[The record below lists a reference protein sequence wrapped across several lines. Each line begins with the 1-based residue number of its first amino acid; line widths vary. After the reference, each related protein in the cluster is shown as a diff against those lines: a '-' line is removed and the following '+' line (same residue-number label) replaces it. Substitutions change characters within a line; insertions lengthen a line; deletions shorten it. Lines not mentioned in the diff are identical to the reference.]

1 MCLGLLSDLSRGG
14 RVWEAT
20 RRPSF
25 GFLLFL
31 SLLGC
36 IGCRARGGGH
46 GCCRLAGAL
55 APRGPWLVPPQ
66 GLPLSRGWCCYRLA
80 GQPLCGL
87 AAGLAPP
94 GGPCKAQGR
103 ALVRR
108 SKLAL
113 AALAALVKSSSAA
126 LVVPRDRTP
135 ALEHA
140 SALHGAPRGG
150 DSRAKPQQDLAGG
163 GERASWG
170 RSDRRVA
177 AVRARSRAAVAA
189 CAVVA
194 SGLPRRPSGK
204 ASSSPNPSAR
214 GGRPRARFEVD
225 APRRADRAEPPP

>member
-1 MCLGLLSDLSRGG
+1 MLPLGRGACASR
-14 RVWEAT
+14 A
-20 RRPSF
+20 
-25 GFLLFL
+25 
-31 SLLGC
+31 
-36 IGCRARGGGH
+36 
-46 GCCRLAGAL
+46 LAGAASRAAAFQGVVL
-55 APRGPWLVPPQ
+55 LPPRG
-66 GLPLSRGWCCYRLA
+66 A
-80 GQPLCGL
+80 AFCGL

-94 GGPCKAQGR
+94 GGPRKAQGR

-126 LVVPRDRTP
+126 LVVPRTTLREGPPRD
-135 ALEHA
+135 A
-140 SALHGAPRGG
+140 SALRVVRPAAAPIPGQ
-150 DSRAKPQQDLAGG
+150 KPQQDLAGG

-204 ASSSPNPSAR
+204 ASSSPLNPSAR

>member
-1 MCLGLLSDLSRGG
+1 MLPLGRGACASR
-14 RVWEAT
+14 A
-20 RRPSF
+20 
-25 GFLLFL
+25 
-31 SLLGC
+31 
-36 IGCRARGGGH
+36 
-46 GCCRLAGAL
+46 LAGAASRAAAFQGVVL
-55 APRGPWLVPPQ
+55 LPPRG
-66 GLPLSRGWCCYRLA
+66 A
-80 GQPLCGL
+80 AFCGL

-126 LVVPRDRTP
+126 RRSSDYSSRRTPRD
-135 ALEHA
+135 A
-140 SALHGAPRGG
+140 SALRVVRPAAAPIPGQ
-150 DSRAKPQQDLAGG
+150 KPQQDLAGG

-204 ASSSPNPSAR
+204 ASSSPLNPSAR

>member
-1 MCLGLLSDLSRGG
+1 MLPLGRGACASR
-14 RVWEAT
+14 A
-20 RRPSF
+20 
-25 GFLLFL
+25 
-31 SLLGC
+31 
-36 IGCRARGGGH
+36 
-46 GCCRLAGAL
+46 LAGAASRAAAFQGVVL
-55 APRGPWLVPPQ
+55 LPPRG
-66 GLPLSRGWCCYRLA
+66 A
-80 GQPLCGL
+80 AFCGL

-126 LVVPRDRTP
+126 LVVPRTTLLERTVETP
-135 ALEHA
+135 LLYEWC
-140 SALHGAPRGG
+140 APWPIPGQ
-150 DSRAKPQQDLAGG
+150 KPQQDLAGG

-204 ASSSPNPSAR
+204 ASSSPLNPSAR